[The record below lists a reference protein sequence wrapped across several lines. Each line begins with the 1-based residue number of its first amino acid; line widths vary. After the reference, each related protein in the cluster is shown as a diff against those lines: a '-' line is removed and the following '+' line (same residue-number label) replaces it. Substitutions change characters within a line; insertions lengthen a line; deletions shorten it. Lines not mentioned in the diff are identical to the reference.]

1 MEVAFGGAGHRLG
14 SQCEWTRLFY
24 FGSGEGGGG
33 GVVVLVVVA
42 FLVICVFAGS

>member
-24 FGSGEGGGG
+24 FGSGEGGGCGGG
-33 GVVVLVVVA
+33 GVVVVVVA
-42 FLVICVFAGS
+42 SW